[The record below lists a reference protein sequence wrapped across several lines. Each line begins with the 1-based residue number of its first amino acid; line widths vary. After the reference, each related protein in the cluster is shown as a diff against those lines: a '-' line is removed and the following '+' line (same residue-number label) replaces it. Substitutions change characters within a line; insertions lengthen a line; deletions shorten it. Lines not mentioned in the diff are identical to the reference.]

1 MRQFVKTFALGVSEA
16 FRPRGRLSGA
26 KQIVP
31 QSSVSGRALTA
42 VISIMSFLAC
52 LTAGMV
58 YMVNQSANAWFNDI
72 ASEVTVQVTPV
83 DGIDME
89 ERVGKVVQVLR
100 RQVGITDVRA
110 FSLAESSALLE
121 PWLGTGDAMK
131 ALPVPRLIAIE
142 IDRNSPPDLA
152 AVRQKLSGRFKDVL
166 LDDHRHWQAQ
176 IRSLTRSVALAGI
189 GILLL
194 VAVATAAVI
203 VSAARSAMAS
213 NHEIVEVLHFVG
225 ARQNFIAS
233 EFERHFLALGIRSG
247 LLGALLATLMFLLAP
262 FAIQLLGGGSVTAA
276 EIRQLVGSG
285 QLDFTGY
292 VLMALIVVA
301 VAAIC
306 MFTSSYWVDRIL
318 NTEGTIANPN
328 YSPRRRFGLS
338 SRHRGDVSS
347 AMQTSGGALAKGV
360 GLVFKT
366 TVILAIAFGLGFV
379 LFASTMH
386 RIDGAT
392 VAQADGI
399 VVLTGGK
406 SRINEAVRLLAAG
419 KAKRLLI
426 SGVHAQTSRR
436 QLARLV
442 PGAKPLFDCCIDLG
456 RAAQDTFGNA
466 LEARSWA
473 RQNGFHS
480 LIVVTSNY
488 HMRRSLVEFKSAMP
502 HTSLR
507 PHSIRSSNVHLDQW
521 WSDSDTLKLLFSEYM
536 KYLPA
541 LTKLGISHVRN
552 ILAGPEKAARMTSS
566 IKPV

>member
-1 MRQFVKTFALGVSEA
+1 MRQFMKTFVLGVSEA
-16 FRPRGRLSGA
+16 FWPRHKLAGTT
-26 KQIVP
+26 QIVP

-72 ASEVTVQVTPV
+72 ASEVTVQVSPREGV
-83 DGIDME
+83 NME
-89 ERVGKVVQVLR
+89 ERISDVTRILQ
-100 RQVGITDVRA
+100 RQVGIIDVRP

-142 IDRNSPPDLA
+142 IDRNSPPDLSN
-152 AVRQKLSGRFKDVL
+152 VRQKLSSRFKGVL
-166 LDDHRHWQAQ
+166 LDDHRHWQEQ
-176 IRSLTRSVALAGI
+176 IRSLTRSVALGGI
-189 GILLL
+189 GILIL
-194 VAVATAAVI
+194 VATATISVI

-225 ARQNFIAS
+225 AQRKFIAS

-247 LLGALLATLMFLLAP
+247 LLGAVSAGILFLSAP
-262 FAIQLLGGGSVTAA
+262 FAIQLLGGGSVTAS
-276 EIRQLVGSG
+276 EIKQLVGSA
-285 QLDFTGY
+285 QLDLLGY
-292 VLMALIVVA
+292 SLLGLIVVA
-301 VAAIC
+301 VSGIC

-328 YSPRRRFGLS
+328 YSPRKRFGLS
-338 SRHRGDVSS
+338 SRRDSGSMASSGQAPRG
-347 AMQTSGGALAKGV
+347 AFATGV
-360 GLVFKT
+360 GLVFKAT
-366 TVILAIAFGLGFV
+366 IIMASLFGLGFV
-379 LFASTMH
+379 LFAGTMNVAG
-386 RIDGAT
+386 DKT
-392 VAQADGI
+392 VSQADGI

-406 SRINEAVRLLAAG
+406 SRINEAVKLLAAG
-419 KAKRLLI
+419 KAQRLLI

-456 RAAQDTFGNA
+456 RAAKDTIGNA
-466 LEARSWA
+466 METRSWS
-473 RQNGFHS
+473 RQKGFHS
-480 LIVVTSNY
+480 LIVVTSIY

-502 HTSLR
+502 NTVFV
-507 PHSIRSSNVHLDQW
+507 PYSIGSSNVRMDQW
-521 WSDSDTLKLLFSEYM
+521 WSDGDTLKLLFSEYM

-541 LTKLGISHVRN
+541 VTKLGFSKIRN
-552 ILAGPEKAARMTSS
+552 ILAGSAKTA
-566 IKPV
+566 

>member
-1 MRQFVKTFALGVSEA
+1 MRQFLTTFVLGVSEA
-16 FRPRGRLSGA
+16 FWPRRAVGGST
-26 KQIVP
+26 QIVP

-72 ASEVTVQVTPV
+72 ASEVTVQVSPL
-83 DGIDME
+83 DGTDIE
-89 ERVGKVVQVLR
+89 ERISKVSKVLR
-100 RQVGITDVRA
+100 RQVGIVSVRP

-121 PWLGTGDAMK
+121 PWLGTGDTLS

-142 IDRNSPPDLA
+142 IDRSLPPDLSSI
-152 AVRQKLSGRFKDVL
+152 RRKLASRFKGVL

-189 GILLL
+189 GILIL
-194 VAVATAAVI
+194 VATATIAVI

-225 ARQNFIAS
+225 AQRKFIAS

-247 LLGALLATLMFLLAP
+247 LLGALAAAAMFLLAP
-262 FAIQLLGGGSVTAA
+262 LAIQMLGGGSVTAS
-276 EIRQLVGSG
+276 EIKQLVGSA
-285 QLDFTGY
+285 QLDFTGFA
-292 VLMALIVVA
+292 LLGLIVVA
-301 VAAIC
+301 VAGIC

-318 NTEGTIANPN
+318 NTEGTVANPN
-328 YSPRRRFGLS
+328 YSPRKRFSLS
-338 SRHRGDVSS
+338 SRGDRGDSRM
-347 AMQTSGGALAKGV
+347 MQPARGGFARGV

-366 TVILAIAFGLGFV
+366 TIILAVVFGLGFV
-379 LFASTMH
+379 LFAGTMSSKG
-386 RIDGAT
+386 DT
-392 VAQADGI
+392 SVAQADGI

-406 SRINEAVRLLAAG
+406 SRIKEAVKLLSAG
-419 KAKRLLI
+419 KAQRLLI

-456 RAAQDTFGNA
+456 RAAQDTIGNA
-466 LEARSWA
+466 LETRSWA
-473 RQNGFHS
+473 RQKGFKS
-480 LIVVTSNY
+480 LIVVTSVY

-502 HTSLR
+502 NIKLV
-507 PHSIRSSNVHLDQW
+507 PYSIDSTNVRMDRW
-521 WSDSDTLKLLFSEYM
+521 WSDKVTLKLLFSEYM
-536 KYLPA
+536 KYIPA
-541 LTKLGISHVRN
+541 ITKLGFSQIRN
-552 ILAGPEKAARMTSS
+552 MLAGSEKTA
-566 IKPV
+566 